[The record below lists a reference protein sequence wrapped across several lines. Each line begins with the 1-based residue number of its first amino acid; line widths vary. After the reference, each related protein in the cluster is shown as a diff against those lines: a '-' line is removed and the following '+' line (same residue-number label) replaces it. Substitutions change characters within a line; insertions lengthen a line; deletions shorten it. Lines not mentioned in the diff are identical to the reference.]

1 MGDPIKAL
9 ELYRASQAVFATSH
23 HADGEIG
30 ALRNIGIARAVDM
43 YDLPGALEAFDAA
56 VKLARQSSNYRGI
69 VQARLYRGE
78 TLRRLEKMADAEA
91 DLQAALDGARSAG
104 LIEEQWKALSALGQ
118 IAEDRGDAS
127 LALDEY
133 QKAVVI
139 IESVRAN
146 LKLSSL
152 KSDFLADKRDVYDRL
167 IALRLADKN
176 PVPDEVF
183 RWMERS
189 RARTLLDRI
198 ASRSRLAELS
208 LAEVESRLAPDTVLV
223 EFWMGSRT
231 GAALWITSA
240 GAGLVQYTS
249 VDDIR
254 RAAVQLEASVQNA
267 SGKWRLD
274 SNALGDHIL
283 AAIPL
288 RRHILIV
295 PDGPLNSVPFEA
307 LRVPSS
313 DARLIERCDVTYL
326 PSARFL
332 APARTSQAKWAFPWR
347 TQFVALG
354 DPPVPS
360 SDAIAGAQTWQG
372 LPDSAGEIRSIAHL
386 LPGKSEIHLG
396 SDAQKRYLLGGRLSG
411 VPLLHL
417 STHALVDCENPD
429 RSRILLASDSGGAV
443 DYIFQEEVYDLDL
456 SGVDL
461 VAVSACD
468 TARGKVVRGEGMQ
481 AFNQAFLAAGAATTI
496 TSLWRVADQPTAS
509 FMQQFYYALS
519 REKSKAEALQDAKL
533 QFLHSG
539 STLSNPRYWAA
550 FVLTGDGWNATP
562 HVIPWSSLMFAV
574 ALILGACGF
583 LLRLRNSRSREN
595 GREGRY
601 GAGSL
606 IAQESEHLNR
616 LRG

>member
-1 MGDPIKAL
+1 
-9 ELYRASQAVFATSH
+9 
-23 HADGEIG
+23 
-30 ALRNIGIARAVDM
+30 
-43 YDLPGALEAFDAA
+43 
-56 VKLARQSSNYRGI
+56 
-69 VQARLYRGE
+69 
-78 TLRRLEKMADAEA
+78 LRRLEKMADAEA

-332 APARTSQAKWAFPWR
+332 APARMSQAKWAFPWR

-360 SDAIAGAQTWQG
+360 SDAIAGAQTWQS

-417 STHALVDCENPD
+417 STHALVDGENPD